1 MRKTKIVATIG
12 PACDSEEAIT
22 QLIEAGVDVFRFNMK
37 HGNVEWHSQRMGLI
51 EKVCDRLGVRVAMML
66 DLQGPE
72 IRIDHIPGGTRMLR
86 DGETFRFV
94 PEGEND
100 VVLDR
105 PQIFDEVKVGQTI
118 YADDGFL
125 EFKIVKVGK
134 KFMEVEVVEGG
145 ELKERKTTN
154 FVGAKLG
161 VKALVEKDLEHLSL
175 VARHHVDFV
184 ALSFVRRAE
193 DMRELKEV
201 MAKYKVD
208 CGVIAKIEHPEA
220 VEHFNEILAE
230 SDAIMVARGDLG
242 IEYPM
247 EEVPGLQKMMIRRA
261 REEGKPIIV
270 ATQMLESMTTNVRP
284 TRAEVS
290 DVANAVY
297 DSADAVM
304 LSGETASGRYPLRAV
319 KTMAKIAARVDK
331 DCGWGEIGNGTAG
344 LDQTGILL
352 RAATEI
358 AKGEEEVRV
367 LVVLTDSG
375 RKARLLSRLRPCL
388 PVIALSKREKTVD
401 MLKLS
406 YGVIPMEFE
415 YTKGERISKMGI
427 GTILKKKGI
436 LEKGKFVLVYGNV
449 AGDSGKTSVVR
460 VMEIK

>member
-12 PACDSEEAIT
+12 PVCDSEEAIT
-22 QLIEAGVDVFRFNMK
+22 DLIKAGVDVFRFNMK
-37 HGNVEWHSQRMGLI
+37 HGNVEWHSQRMSLV
-51 EKVCDRLGVRVAMML
+51 EKVCDKLGVRVAMLL

-72 IRIDHIPGGTRMLR
+72 IRIDHIPGGTRLLKQGDR
-86 DGETFRFV
+86 FKFV

-105 PQIFDEVKVGQTI
+105 PQIFEEVKVGQTV

-134 KFMEVEVVEGG
+134 DFMEVEVVEGG

-154 FVGAKLG
+154 FVGARLG

-193 DMRELKEV
+193 DMKELRGV
-201 MAKYKVD
+201 VAKYKVD
-208 CGVIAKIEHPEA
+208 CGVVAKIEHPEA

-297 DSADAVM
+297 DGADAVM
-304 LSGETASGRYPLRAV
+304 LSGETASGKYPLKAV
-319 KTMAKIAARVDK
+319 KTMAKIVGRVDK
-331 DCGWGEIGNGTAG
+331 DCDPGEIGDGVAG
-344 LDQTGILL
+344 MDQTAILL
-352 RAATEI
+352 RAATEV
-358 AKGEEEVRV
+358 ARWDKEVKA

-388 PVIALSKREKTVD
+388 PIVALSKKEKTVD

-406 YGVIPMEFE
+406 YGVMPMEFE
-415 YTKGERISKMGI
+415 YTRGERISKMKI
-427 GTILKKKGI
+427 SEMLKHKGI
-436 LEKGKFVLVYGNV
+436 LLSGKFVLVYGNV

-460 VMEIK
+460 VMEV